1 MYRGWYGWARHFL
14 LFVVR
19 DIDVD
24 PITVSIFIVIA
35 PVVEDA
41 GGNQRPI
48 WYTLSRDTSVEKS
61 IKSTFHPHLE
71 RVLTNKAPA
80 RVESPLCPGLS
91 DGDDELSILRGFR
104 GLSLEL

>member
-1 MYRGWYGWARHFL
+1 MYRGWYGWARHCL

-19 DIDVD
+19 NIDMD
-24 PITVSIFIVIA
+24 PITVPIFIVITS
-35 PVVEDA
+35 VVDIWAVIEDA
-41 GGNQRPI
+41 SGNQRQI
-48 WYTLSRDTSVEKS
+48 WYKLSRDASVEKS

-91 DGDDELSILRGFR
+91 DGDDELSML
-104 GLSLEL
+104 